1 MKNSI
6 RKNLQVIQ
14 EERERK
20 QVALSIVESRLLA
33 VAGGPD
39 FFERFDSLTEN
50 QKVKVSFLMLMEMN
64 TILEYDLISEQD
76 LASQFKGIFGNLF
89 SSSFESIMEPVIR
102 KIIEWLGLD
111 PKSFISNSVVSLL
124 TTNPLRTIR
133 AMGSC
138 EKFSRLLAEV
148 LAEAF
153 AMEIQQ
159 SVNGK
164 GFVLDVLRNAVGG
177 SLKETEFI
185 NSLTNNIHVEVC
197 KIFTTLFKNAKN
209 LMGQALP
216 SGF

>member
-1 MKNSI
+1 MKSSI
-6 RKNLQVIQ
+6 RKNLQLIR
-14 EERERK
+14 EEKERK
-20 QVALSIVESRLLA
+20 DISILIVESRLRTLA
-33 VAGGPD
+33 GDD
-39 FFERFDSLTEN
+39 FFKNFNKLSESRKIKT
-50 QKVKVSFLMLMEMN
+50 SFLILQEMN
-64 TILEYDLISEQD
+64 TILQYDLISEQD
-76 LASQFKGIFGNLF
+76 LALSFKNIFGNLF
-89 SSSFESIMEPVIR
+89 GSSVQTLAEPMIR
-102 KIIEWLGLD
+102 KLLEFFGLD
-111 PKSFISNSVVSLL
+111 PNSYFTNTVVSFITSDPREL
-124 TTNPLRTIR
+124 IR

-159 SVNGK
+159 SVNGE